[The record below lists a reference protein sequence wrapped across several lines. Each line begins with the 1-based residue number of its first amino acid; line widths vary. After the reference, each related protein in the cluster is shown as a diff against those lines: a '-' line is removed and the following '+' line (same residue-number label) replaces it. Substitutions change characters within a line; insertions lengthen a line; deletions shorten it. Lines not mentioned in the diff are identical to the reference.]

1 MSSYPKPLPEVT
13 PLTKPFWEAS
23 KRGELLLQRC
33 KNCSTYIWYPRHIC
47 ISCGSR
53 ELEWVKA
60 SGRGKV
66 YSYTVVRQVIGN
78 SPEFSKE
85 IPFVVAEIELDEG
98 VRICSN
104 IVGVKPEDV
113 SIGMPVEVFFE
124 ECTPEISL
132 PKFKPA
138 R

>member
-47 ISCGSR
+47 INCGSR

-60 SGRGKV
+60 SGKGKV
-66 YSYTVVRQVIGN
+66 YSYTIVRQVIGN

-98 VRICSN
+98 ARICSN

>member
-47 ISCGSR
+47 INCGSR

-66 YSYTVVRQVIGN
+66 YSYTIVRQVIGN